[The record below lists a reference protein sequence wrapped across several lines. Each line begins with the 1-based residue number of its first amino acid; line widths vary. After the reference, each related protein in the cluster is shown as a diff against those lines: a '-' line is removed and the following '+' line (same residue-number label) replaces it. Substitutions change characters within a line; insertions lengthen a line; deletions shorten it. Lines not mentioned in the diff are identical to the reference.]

1 MKNVIILGAG
11 GHAKVIA
18 DIIKKNNDNLL
29 GFLDDCEE
37 IQNQIIYDN
46 KKVIG
51 KIEECI
57 NYDNAYF
64 VIGIG
69 NNKIRKLIAEKYQL
83 NWYTAIHP
91 SAIIA
96 DEVLIGPGSVIMP
109 GAIINPGSKIGTH
122 CIINTKSSI
131 DHDNI
136 IEGFVHV
143 SPGATLAGTV
153 HIKEGTWIC
162 AGATIINNITIE
174 KDNIIGA
181 GAVVIRD
188 ILDTNHTFV
197 GVPAKKLYTELIYE
211 NASIKKLR

>member
-1 MKNVIILGAG
+1 MKDVIILGAG

-18 DIIKKNNDNLL
+18 DIVKKNNDNLL
-29 GFLDDCEE
+29 GFLDDNEE

-51 KIEECI
+51 KIDECI
-57 NYDNAYF
+57 NYDDVYF
-64 VIGIG
+64 IIGIG
-69 NNKIRKLIAEKYQL
+69 SNKVRKMLSEKYNL

-96 DEVLIGPGSVIMP
+96 DDVTIEEGTVIMP
-109 GAIINPGSKIGTH
+109 GAIINSGSKIGTH
-122 CIINTKSSI
+122 CIVNTKVSI

-136 IEGFVHV
+136 IEDFVHI

-153 HIKEGTWIC
+153 HIKESTWIC

-197 GVPAKKLYTELIYE
+197 GVPAKKLYTEQIYG
-211 NASIKKLR
+211 NASIKKSR